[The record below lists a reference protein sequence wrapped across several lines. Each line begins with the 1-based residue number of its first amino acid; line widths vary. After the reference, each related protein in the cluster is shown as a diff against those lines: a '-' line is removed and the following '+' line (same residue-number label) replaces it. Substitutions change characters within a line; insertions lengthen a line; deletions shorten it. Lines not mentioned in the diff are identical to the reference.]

1 MNITQFAINNNRVTI
16 ILVVM
21 LILFGISSYFA
32 LPKAQ
37 DPGFIIRAAQITTY
51 FPGASPERVEN
62 LITDKIEKAIQ
73 EMPEIDFITSQSRT
87 GISVVTPNYK
97 ASYKNMRPI
106 FDDLRRKIEDIEG
119 GLPQGIDGPHV
130 NDDFGDV
137 YGIMYGLMGEG
148 FSYREL
154 KDIADEIKDELLKVD
169 DVAKV
174 QLQGIQSE
182 VVFVEYNNARLTELG
197 LSPQQLNNDLASLN
211 IISSG
216 GSIRIGPERVTLE
229 PSGNFESVED
239 LKKTVIQLPDN
250 GGIVYLED
258 IATVYRDYEDPAT
271 QRARVNG
278 KPAIIISIS
287 MTEGGNIV
295 DLGARLD
302 LEIPH
307 IEARYPHGV
316 SLEKLFFQPDYVN
329 RDVAKFMS
337 NLGQAVGI
345 IVAVLLV
352 FLGFRT
358 GFIVATMVPV
368 VVVLTFVAMNNFG
381 ITINQVS
388 LAALIIALGL
398 LVDNAIVVAEGVL
411 VRLEQGE
418 KAVSA
423 AIAVCNELS
432 LPLLISSLTT
442 AAAFLPIFLAESTV
456 GEYTADIFKVVT
468 IALLISWVLAMTFL
482 PLMTTLFLK
491 AKKKKGVAQ
500 KGKEEERGLEKRYES
515 ILRWSLNNRT
525 IFLVFVAVIFFAAIK
540 GLAFVPKVFMPPK
553 TDAIV
558 NAQFKMPRGTDIEE
572 TTAVVQ
578 DIENYFRKNHL
589 VTRESGEA
597 GIVSWVSFVGLG
609 APRYVLS
616 VNPDPRDARL
626 GQMIINT
633 QSYLDIPDVIEQTQ
647 NYLRTRYP
655 DLEVK
660 MKKLENGASID
671 YPIEIRVLGNNI
683 DKLYEITGIIKNQL
697 LETPGVADVIDDW
710 GLQTKKLLVTID
722 QSRARRA
729 GVTSEDVAVSLQAGL
744 SGIELTEFREQ
755 DELIPI
761 TLRSVSAD
769 REDLAKLDGMTI
781 YSKTTGNSV
790 PLKQVAD
797 VTIEWQP
804 PVVFRRDRQRAIKI
818 GVQLVPNITP
828 SEINVN
834 FRPWLEEYSQGWPR
848 GYKYQ
853 EGGEAEES
861 NDANAAIAAKLPL
874 AGMLILLLLVGQFNS
889 TRKTLIIL
897 TTIPLGMIGV
907 TVGLIVAN
915 SIFGFMTILGVIS
928 LAGIVINNAI
938 VLIDRINIELEEEGK
953 DLAIAILDAA
963 KQRMRPILVTTVTT
977 VGGMLPLWISH
988 DPMFETLAISII
1000 FGLAFATIITLLFV
1014 PVLYSILYRVKHIY

>member
-1 MNITQFAINNNRVTI
+1 MNMTQFAISNNRVTI
-16 ILVVM
+16 ILVVL

-37 DPGFIIRAAQITTY
+37 DPGFIIRAAQVTTY

-87 GISVVTPNYK
+87 GISVITPNYK
-97 ASYKNMRPI
+97 ESYKDMRPI
-106 FDDLRRKIEDIEG
+106 FDDLRRKVEDIEG
-119 GLPQGIDGPHV
+119 TLPQGIDGPHI

-137 YGIMYGLMGEG
+137 YGIIYGLMGDG
-148 FSYREL
+148 FSYAEL

-174 QLQGIQSE
+174 QLQGIQDE

-197 LSPQQLNNDLASLN
+197 LSPQQLNADLASLN

-216 GSIRIGPERVTLE
+216 GSIRVGPERITLE
-229 PSGNFESVED
+229 PSGNYESVED
-239 LKKTVIQLPDN
+239 LKKTVIQLPND

-278 KPAIIISIS
+278 QPAIIISIS

-302 LEIPH
+302 KEIPF
-307 IEARYPHGV
+307 IEAQYPHGIA
-316 SLEKLFFQPDYVN
+316 LQKLFFQPDYVN
-329 RDVAKFMS
+329 RDVSKFMS
-337 NLGQAVGI
+337 NLGQAVVI
-345 IVAVLLV
+345 IVAVLLL

-358 GFIVATMVPV
+358 GFIVASMVPV

-418 KAVSA
+418 QVKSA

-468 IALLISWVLAMTFL
+468 IALMISWILAMTFL

-491 AKKKKGVAQ
+491 LKNNKKQKPQEKG
-500 KGKEEERGLEKRYES
+500 LDKRYES
-515 ILRWSLNNRT
+515 ILRWALNNRL
-525 IFLVFVAVIFFAAIK
+525 IFLVFVVVIFIAAIQ
-540 GLAFVPKVFMPPK
+540 GLGLVPKVFMPPK
-553 TDAIV
+553 TDSII
-558 NAQFKMPRGTDIEE
+558 NAQFNMPRGTDIDQ
-572 TTAVVQ
+572 TTEVVA
-578 DIENYFRKNHL
+578 DIENYFREHHL
-589 VTRESGEA
+589 VSKESGEA
-597 GIVSWVSFVGLG
+597 GIHSWVSFIGLG
-609 APRYVLS
+609 APRYVLT

-626 GQMIINT
+626 AQLIINT
-633 QSYLDIPDVIEQTQ
+633 NSYLDIPAVIEQTQ
-647 NYLRTRYP
+647 NYLRQKYP

-660 MKKLENGASID
+660 MKKLENGSPID
-671 YPIEIRVLGNNI
+671 YPIEVRVLGK
-683 DKLYEITGIIKNQL
+683 DTAKLYEIIGTIKNKL
-697 LETPGVADVIDDW
+697 LETPGVADVVDDW
-710 GLQTKKLLVTID
+710 GLQTKKLLVSVD

-804 PVVFRRDRQRAIKI
+804 PVIYRRDRQRAIKI

-828 SEINVN
+828 NEVN
-834 FRPWLEEYSQGWPR
+834 QHFRPWLVEFSETWPR
-848 GYKYQ
+848 GYKFQ

-874 AGMLILLLLVGQFNS
+874 AAMIILLLLVGQFNS
-889 TRKTLIIL
+889 ARKTAIIL
-897 TTIPLGMIGV
+897 ITIPLGMIGV

-915 SIFGFMTILGVIS
+915 SIFGFMTMLGVIS
-928 LAGIVINNAI
+928 LAGIIINNAI
-938 VLIDRINIELEEEGK
+938 VLIDRIQIELADGK
-953 DLAIAILDAA
+953 EVAIAILDAA
-963 KQRMRPILVTTVTT
+963 KQRMRPILLTTATT
-977 VGGMLPLWISH
+977 IGGMLPLWISH
-988 DPMFETLAISII
+988 DPLFETLAIAVI
-1000 FGLAFATIITLLFV
+1000 FGLAFATVITLLFV
-1014 PVLYSILYRVKHIY
+1014 PVLYSILYRVKYRY

>member
-1 MNITQFAINNNRVTI
+1 MNITQFAIDNNRVTI
-16 ILVVM
+16 ILVA
-21 LILFGISSYFA
+21 ILVLSGISTYFA

-87 GISVVTPNYK
+87 GISVITPNYK
-97 ASYKNMRPI
+97 ESYKNMRPI
-106 FDDLRRKIEDIEG
+106 FDDLRRKVEDIENT
-119 GLPQGIDGPHV
+119 LPQGIDGPHV

-137 YGIMYGLMGEG
+137 YGIIYGLMGDG

-174 QLQGIQSE
+174 QLQGIQDE

-197 LSPQQLNNDLASLN
+197 LSPQQLTNDLASLN

-216 GSIRIGPERVTLE
+216 GSIRVGPERITLE

-239 LKKTVIQLPDN
+239 LKKTVIQLPN
-250 GGIVYLED
+250 SGSIVYLED
-258 IATVYRDYEDPAT
+258 IADVYRAYEDPAT

-302 LEIPH
+302 KEIPY
-307 IEARYPHGV
+307 IEAQYPHGV

-329 RDVAKFMS
+329 RDVAKFMG
-337 NLGQAVGI
+337 NLGQAVAI
-345 IVAVLLV
+345 IIAVLLV

-358 GFIVATMVPV
+358 GILVATMVPV
-368 VVVLTFVAMNNFG
+368 VVVLTFVGMDVFG

-411 VRLEQGE
+411 VRLDKGE
-418 KAVSA
+418 HVVSA
-423 AIAVCNELS
+423 AVAVCKELM

-442 AAAFLPIFLAESTV
+442 AAAFLPIFLAESSV

-491 AKKKKGVAQ
+491 VKKTNTG
-500 KGKEEERGLEKRYES
+500 GETKESMLERRYDYL
-515 ILRWSLNNRT
+515 LRLALNNR
-525 IFLVFVAVIFFAAIK
+525 ILFLGIVVVVFVVAIK
-540 GLAFVPKVFMPPK
+540 GLALVPNVFMPPK
-553 TDAIV
+553 TDSII
-558 NAQFKMPRGTDIEE
+558 NAQFNMPRGTDIDE
-572 TTAVVQ
+572 TTDIVA
-578 DIENYFRKNHL
+578 DIESYFRKNHL
-589 VTRESGEA
+589 VDPESGEA
-597 GIVSWVSFVGLG
+597 GIHSWVSFIGLG
-609 APRYVLS
+609 APRYVLT

-626 GQMIINT
+626 AQMIINT
-633 QSYLDIPDVIEQTQ
+633 NSYLDIPDIIEQTQ
-647 NYLRTRYP
+647 NHLRSKYP

-660 MKKLENGASID
+660 MKKLENGSPID
-671 YPIEIRVLGNNI
+671 YPIEIRVIGNQVEN
-683 DKLYEITGIIKNQL
+683 LYEITDVIKNKL
-697 LETPGVADVIDDW
+697 LETPGVADVVDDW
-710 GLQTKKLLVTID
+710 GLQTKKLLVTVD

-729 GVTSEDVAVSLQAGL
+729 GVTSDDVAVSLQAGL

-769 REDLAKLDGMTI
+769 RKDLAKLDGMTI

-804 PVVFRRDRQRAIKI
+804 PIIYRRDRQRAIKI

-828 SEINVN
+828 TEINAN
-834 FRPWLEEYSQGWPR
+834 FRPWLVEYADTWPR
-848 GYKYQ
+848 GYKFQ

-861 NDANAAIAAKLPL
+861 NDANASIAAKLPL

-889 TRKTLIIL
+889 LRKTGIVLA
-897 TTIPLGMIGV
+897 TIPLGMIGV

-938 VLIDRINIELEEEGK
+938 VLIDRINIELDEGK
-953 DLAIAILDAA
+953 ELAIAILDAA

-977 VGGMLPLWISH
+977 VGGMMPLWISH
-988 DPMFETLAISII
+988 DPMFETLAIAVI
-1000 FGLAFATIITLLFV
+1000 FGLAFATVITLLFV
-1014 PVLYSILYRVKHIY
+1014 PVLYSLLYRVKWKY

>member
-1 MNITQFAINNNRVTI
+1 MNMTQFAISNNRVTI
-16 ILVVM
+16 ILVVL
-21 LILFGISSYFA
+21 LILLGIASYFA

-87 GISVVTPNYK
+87 GISVITPNYK
-97 ASYKNMRPI
+97 ESYKDMRPI
-106 FDDLRRKIEDIEG
+106 FDDLRRKVEDIEG
-119 GLPQGIDGPHV
+119 TLPQGIDGPHV

-137 YGIMYGLMGEG
+137 YGIIYGLMGDG

-174 QLQGIQSE
+174 QLQGIQDE

-197 LSPQQLNNDLASLN
+197 LSPQQLNADLASLN

-216 GSIRIGPERVTLE
+216 GSIRVGPERITLE
-229 PSGNFESVED
+229 PSGNYESVED
-239 LKKTVIQLPDN
+239 LKKTVIQLPND

-302 LEIPH
+302 TEIPF
-307 IEARYPHGV
+307 IEAQYPHGV
-316 SLEKLFFQPDYVN
+316 TLQKLFFQPDYVN
-329 RDVAKFMS
+329 RDVSKFMS
-337 NLGQAVGI
+337 NLGQAVVI
-345 IVAVLLV
+345 IVAVLLL

-358 GFIVATMVPV
+358 GLIVATMVPV
-368 VVVLTFVAMNNFG
+368 VVVLTFAAMNNFG

-418 KAVSA
+418 QVKSA

-468 IALLISWVLAMTFL
+468 IALMISWILAMTFL

-491 AKKKKGVAQ
+491 LKKNKKQ
-500 KGKEEERGLEKRYES
+500 KSEEKGLDKRYES
-515 ILRWSLNNRT
+515 ILRWALNNKL
-525 IFLVFVAVIFFAAIK
+525 IFLVFVVVIFFAAIQ
-540 GLAFVPKVFMPPK
+540 GLGLVPKVFMPPK
-553 TDAIV
+553 TDSII
-558 NAQFKMPRGTDIEE
+558 NAQFNMPRGTDIDQ
-572 TTAVVQ
+572 TTEVVA
-578 DIENYFRKNHL
+578 DIENYFRKHHL
-589 VTRESGEA
+589 VSKESGEA
-597 GIVSWVSFVGLG
+597 GILSWVSFIGLG
-609 APRYVLS
+609 APRYVLT

-626 GQMIINT
+626 AQLIINT
-633 QSYLDIPDVIEQTQ
+633 NSYLDIPTVIEQTQ
-647 NYLRTRYP
+647 NYLRQKYP

-660 MKKLENGASID
+660 MKKLENGSPID
-671 YPIEIRVLGNNI
+671 YPIEVRVLGK
-683 DKLYEITGIIKNQL
+683 DTAKLYEIIGTIKNKL
-697 LETPGVADVIDDW
+697 LETSGVADVVDDW
-710 GLQTKKLLVTID
+710 GLQTKKLLVSVD

-744 SGIELTEFREQ
+744 SGIELTEFREE

-781 YSKTTGNSV
+781 YSKTSGNSV

-804 PVVFRRDRQRAIKI
+804 PVIYRRDRQRAIKI

-828 SEINVN
+828 NEVN
-834 FRPWLEEYSQGWPR
+834 QHFRPWLVEFSKTWPR
-848 GYKYQ
+848 GYKFQ

-874 AGMLILLLLVGQFNS
+874 AAMIILLLLVGQFNS
-889 TRKTLIIL
+889 TRKTAIIL
-897 TTIPLGMIGV
+897 ITIPLGMIGV
-907 TVGLIVAN
+907 TVGLIIAN
-915 SIFGFMTILGVIS
+915 STFGFMTMLGVIS
-928 LAGIVINNAI
+928 LAGIIINNAI
-938 VLIDRINIELEEEGK
+938 VLIDRIQIELAGGK
-953 DLAIAILDAA
+953 EVAIAILDAA
-963 KQRMRPILVTTVTT
+963 KQRMRPILLTTATT
-977 VGGMLPLWISH
+977 IGGMLPLWISH
-988 DPMFETLAISII
+988 DPLFETLAIAVI
-1000 FGLAFATIITLLFV
+1000 FGLAFATVITLLFV
-1014 PVLYSILYRVKHIY
+1014 PVLYSILYRVKYRY

>member
-37 DPGFIIRAAQITTY
+37 DPGFIIRAAQVTTY

-87 GISVVTPNYK
+87 GISVITPNYK
-97 ASYKNMRPI
+97 ESYKNMRPI
-106 FDDLRRKIEDIEG
+106 FDDLRRKIEDIEAT
-119 GLPQGIDGPHV
+119 LPQGIDGPHV

-137 YGIMYGLMGEG
+137 YGIIYGLMGDG

-174 QLQGIQSE
+174 QLQGIQDE
-182 VVFVEYNNARLTELG
+182 VLFVEYNNARLTELG
-197 LSPQQLNNDLASLN
+197 LSPQQLTNDLASLN

-216 GSIRIGPERVTLE
+216 GSIRVGPERITLE
-229 PSGNFESVED
+229 PSGNFESIED
-239 LKKTVIQLPDN
+239 LKKTVIQLPNN

-278 KPAIIISIS
+278 KPAIIISVS

-295 DLGARLD
+295 DLGASLD
-302 LEIPH
+302 KEIPY
-307 IEARYPHGV
+307 IEAQYPHGI
-316 SLEKLFFQPDYVN
+316 SLQKLFYQPDYVN

-345 IVAVLLV
+345 IIAVLLV
-352 FLGFRT
+352 FLGLRT
-358 GFIVATMVPV
+358 GLLVATMVPV
-368 VVVLTFVAMNNFG
+368 VVVLTFVAMQNFG

-411 VRLEQGE
+411 VRLEKGE
-418 KAVSA
+418 NVIDA
-423 AIAVCNELS
+423 AIAVCKELM

-468 IALLISWVLAMTFL
+468 IALMISWLLAMTFL

-491 AKKKKGVAQ
+491 VKKSKSNQ
-500 KGKEEERGLEKRYES
+500 DIPKESFLDKNYDS
-515 ILRWSLNNRT
+515 LLRISMNNR
-525 IFLVFVAVIFFAAIK
+525 IVFLGIVVVIFVIAIK
-540 GLAFVPKVFMPPK
+540 GLGLVPKVFMPPK
-553 TDAIV
+553 TDSII
-558 NAQFKMPRGTDIEE
+558 NAQFNMPRGTDIDQ
-572 TTAVVQ
+572 TTEIVA
-578 DIENYFRKNHL
+578 DIEDYFRKNHL
-589 VTRESGEA
+589 VSPASGDA
-597 GIVSWVSFVGLG
+597 GIHSWVSFIGLG
-609 APRYVLS
+609 APRYVLT

-626 GQMIINT
+626 AQLIINT
-633 QSYLDIPDVIEQTQ
+633 NSYLDIPDVIEQTQ
-647 NYLRTRYP
+647 QYLRSKYP

-660 MKKLENGASID
+660 MKKLENGSPID
-671 YPIEIRVLGNNI
+671 YPIEIRVLGKDV
-683 DKLYEITGIIKNQL
+683 DKLTEIIGEIKDKL
-697 LETPGVADVIDDW
+697 LSTPGVADAVDDW
-710 GLQTKKLLVTID
+710 GLQTKKLLVTVD

-729 GVTSEDVAVSLQAGL
+729 GVTSEDVAVSLQASL

-769 REDLAKLDGMTI
+769 RKDLAKLDGMTI

-804 PVVFRRDRQRAIKI
+804 PIIYRRDRQRAIKI

-828 SEINVN
+828 NEVN
-834 FRPWLEEYSQGWPR
+834 QIFRPWLVDYANSWPR
-848 GYKYQ
+848 GYSFQ

-861 NDANAAIAAKLPL
+861 GDANAAIAAKLPL
-874 AGMLILLLLVGQFNS
+874 AAMLILILLVGQFNS
-889 TRKTLIIL
+889 LRKTAIIL

-938 VLIDRINIELEEEGK
+938 VLIDRIQIELEEGK
-953 DLAIAILDAA
+953 EMHFAIIDAA
-963 KQRMRPILVTTVTT
+963 KQRMRPILVTTATT
-977 VGGMLPLWISH
+977 IGGMLPLWISH
-988 DPMFETLAISII
+988 DPMFETLAIAVI
-1000 FGLAFATIITLLFV
+1000 FGLAFATVITLLFV
-1014 PVLYSILYRVKHIY
+1014 PVLYSILYRVKYKY

>member
-1 MNITQFAINNNRVTI
+1 MTQFAINNNRVTI
-16 ILVVM
+16 ILVLLLLV
-21 LILFGISSYFA
+21 FGITSYFA

-51 FPGASPERVEN
+51 FPGASPSRVEN
-62 LITDKIEKAIQ
+62 LVTDKIEKAIQ

-87 GISVVTPNYK
+87 GISVITPNYK
-97 ASYKNMRPI
+97 ESYKNMRPI
-106 FDDLRRKIEDIEG
+106 FDDLRRKVEDIEG
-119 GLPQGIDGPHV
+119 SLPQGIDGPHV

-137 YGIMYGLMGEG
+137 YGIIYGLMGDG

-174 QLQGIQSE
+174 QLQGIQNE

-197 LSPQQLNNDLASLN
+197 LSPQQLNSDLASLN

-216 GSIRIGPERVTLE
+216 GSIRVGPERITLE

-239 LKKTVIQLPDN
+239 LKKTVIQLPND

-278 KPAIIISIS
+278 EPAIIISIS

-295 DLGARLD
+295 DLGGRLD
-302 LEIPH
+302 QEIPY
-307 IEARYPHGV
+307 IEAKYPHGIQ
-316 SLEKLFFQPDYVN
+316 LQKLFFQPDYVN

-337 NLGQAVGI
+337 NLGQAVVI
-345 IVAVLLV
+345 IVVVLLI

-368 VVVLTFVAMNNFG
+368 VVVLTFVAMGYFG

-418 KAVSA
+418 KVVDA
-423 AIAVCNELS
+423 AIAVCNELK

-442 AAAFLPIFLAESTV
+442 AAAFLPIFLAESSV

-491 AKKKKGVAQ
+491 AKKKKEGEQ
-500 KGKEEERGLEKRYES
+500 KENALEKNYES
-515 ILRWSLNNRT
+515 LLRWTLNNRT
-525 IFLVFVAVIFFAAIK
+525 IFLVFVVFIFFAAIK

-553 TDAIV
+553 TDSII
-558 NAQFKMPRGTDIEE
+558 NAQFNMPRGTDIEE

-578 DIENYFRKNHL
+578 DIENYFRQNHL
-589 VTRESGEA
+589 VTKESGEA
-597 GIVSWVSFVGLG
+597 GIVSWVSFIGLG
-609 APRYVLS
+609 APRYVLT

-626 GQMIINT
+626 AQLIINT
-633 QSYLDIPDVIEQTQ
+633 NSYLDIPDVIGQTQ
-647 NYLRTRYP
+647 HYLGEKYP

-660 MKKLENGASID
+660 MKKLENGSPID
-671 YPIEIRVLGNNI
+671 YPIEIRVLGN
-683 DKLYEITGIIKNQL
+683 DVAKLYEITGNIKNKL
-697 LETPGVADVIDDW
+697 LETPGVSNAVDDW
-710 GLQTKKLLVTID
+710 GLQTKKLLVTVD

-761 TLRSVSAD
+761 TMRSVSAD

-797 VTIEWQP
+797 VVIEWEP
-804 PVVFRRDRQRAIKI
+804 PIVYRRDRQRAIKI
-818 GVQLVPNITP
+818 GVQLVPGVTP
-828 SEINVN
+828 TQINAN
-834 FRPWLEEYSQGWPR
+834 FRPWLVEYADSWPR
-848 GYKYQ
+848 GYKFQ

-861 NDANAAIAAKLPL
+861 NDANASIAAKLPL

-953 DLAIAILDAA
+953 DLPIAILDAA

-977 VGGMLPLWISH
+977 VGGMMPLWISH
-988 DPMFETLAISII
+988 DPMFETLAIAVI
-1000 FGLAFATIITLLFV
+1000 FGLAFATVITLLFV
-1014 PVLYSILYRVKHIY
+1014 PVMYSILYRVKYRY

>member
-16 ILVVM
+16 ILVVL
-21 LILFGISSYFA
+21 LILAGISAYFG

-37 DPGFIIRAAQITTY
+37 DPGFIIRAAQVTTY

-87 GISVVTPNYK
+87 GISVITPNYK
-97 ASYKNMRPI
+97 ESYKNMRPI
-106 FDDLRRKIEDIEG
+106 FDDLRRKVEDIEG
-119 GLPQGIDGPHV
+119 TLPQGIDGPHV

-137 YGIMYGLMGEG
+137 YGIMYGLLGEG

-154 KDIADEIKDELLKVD
+154 KDIADEIKDDLLKVD

-174 QLQGIQSE
+174 QLQGIQDE

-197 LSPQQLNNDLASLN
+197 VSPQQLSNDLASLN

-216 GSIRIGPERVTLE
+216 GSIRVGPERITLE

-239 LKKTVIQLPDN
+239 LKKTVIQLPND

-271 QRARVNG
+271 QRARVDG

-295 DLGARLD
+295 DLGERLD
-302 LEIPH
+302 KEIPL
-307 IEARYPHGV
+307 IEAQYPHGIT
-316 SLEKLFFQPDYVN
+316 LQKLFFQPDYVN

-337 NLGQAVGI
+337 NLGQAVVI
-345 IVAVLLV
+345 IVAVLLT
-352 FLGFRT
+352 FLGLRT
-358 GFIVATMVPV
+358 GLLVATMVPV
-368 VVVLTFVAMNNFG
+368 VVVLTFVAMGIFD

-411 VRLEQGE
+411 VKLEQGAHV
-418 KAVSA
+418 KQAAV
-423 AIAVCNELS
+423 AICNELS

-442 AAAFLPIFLAESTV
+442 AAAFLPIFLAESSV

-468 IALLISWVLAMTFL
+468 IALMISWVLAMTFL

-491 AKKKKGVAQ
+491 VKKQ
-500 KGKEEERGLEKRYES
+500 KAANRQENSLDKRYES
-515 ILRWSLNNRT
+515 ILRLTLNNRL
-525 IFLVFVAVIFFAAIK
+525 IFLLLVVVIFFVAIK
-540 GLAFVPKVFMPPK
+540 GLGLVPKVFMPPK
-553 TDAIV
+553 TDSII
-558 NAQFKMPRGTDIEE
+558 NAQFNMPRGTDIEQ
-572 TTAVVQ
+572 TADVVA
-578 DIENYFRKNHL
+578 DIEQYFKDNHL
-589 VTRESGEA
+589 VAAEANTA
-597 GIVSWVSFVGLG
+597 GIKSWVSFVGLG
-609 APRYVLS
+609 APRYVLT
-616 VNPDPRDARL
+616 VNPDPRDARIA
-626 GQMIINT
+626 QMIINT
-633 QSYLDIPDVIEQTQ
+633 NSYLDIPDIVAQTQ
-647 NYLRTRYP
+647 NHLRGKYP

-660 MKKLENGASID
+660 MKKLENGSPID
-671 YPIEIRVLGNNI
+671 YPIEIRVLGKETA
-683 DKLYEITGIIKNQL
+683 KLYEITGEIKTKL
-697 LETPGVADVIDDW
+697 LEIPGVADVVDDW
-710 GLQTKKLLVTID
+710 GLQTKKLLVTVD

-729 GVTSEDVAVSLQAGL
+729 GVTSEDVAISLQAGL
-744 SGIELTEFREQ
+744 SGIELTEFREE

-804 PVVFRRDRQRAIKI
+804 PVIFRRDRQRAIKI
-818 GVQLVPNITP
+818 GVQLVPSVTP
-828 SEINVN
+828 NEVN
-834 FRPWLEEYSQGWPR
+834 QHFKPWLIEFSKSWSR
-848 GYKYQ
+848 GYKFQ

-889 TRKTLIIL
+889 VRKTTIIL

-938 VLIDRINIELEEEGK
+938 VLIDRIQIEIEDGK
-953 DLAIAILDAA
+953 ELAIAILDAA
-963 KQRMRPILVTTVTT
+963 KQRMRPILLTTATT
-977 VGGMLPLWISH
+977 IGGMLPLWISH
-988 DPMFETLAISII
+988 DPMFETLAIAII
-1000 FGLAFATIITLLFV
+1000 FGLAFATVITLLFV
-1014 PVLYSILYRVKHIY
+1014 PVLYSILYRVQYKY

>member
-1 MNITQFAINNNRVTI
+1 MNITQFAISNSRVTI
-16 ILVVM
+16 ILVVL
-21 LILFGISSYFA
+21 LILFGISTYFA

-87 GISVVTPNYK
+87 GISVITPNYK
-97 ASYKNMRPI
+97 ESYKKMRPI
-106 FDDLRRKIEDIEG
+106 FDDLRRKVEDIEG
-119 GLPQGIDGPHV
+119 TLPQGIDGPHI

-137 YGIMYGLMGEG
+137 YGIIYGLMGDG

-174 QLQGIQSE
+174 QLQGIQDE

-197 LSPQQLNNDLASLN
+197 LSPQQLNADLASLN

-216 GSIRIGPERVTLE
+216 GSIRVGPERITLE
-229 PSGNFESVED
+229 PSGNFESLED
-239 LKKTVIQLPDN
+239 LKKTVIQLPNN

-278 KPAIIISIS
+278 EPAIIISIS

-295 DLGARLD
+295 DLGERLD
-302 LEIPH
+302 KEIPI
-307 IEARYPHGV
+307 IEAQYPHGIQIQ
-316 SLEKLFFQPDYVN
+316 KLFFQPDYVN
-329 RDVAKFMS
+329 RDVSKFMS
-337 NLGQAVGI
+337 NLGQAVVI
-345 IVAVLLV
+345 IVAVLLL

-358 GFIVATMVPV
+358 GLIVASMVPV
-368 VVVLTFVAMNNFG
+368 VVVLTFVAMSYFD

-418 KAVSA
+418 KVVSA

-442 AAAFLPIFLAESTV
+442 AAAFLPIFLAESSV

-468 IALLISWVLAMTFL
+468 IALMTSWILAMTFL
-482 PLMTTLFLK
+482 PLMTTIFLK
-491 AKKKKGVAQ
+491 IKRKQKVQEKGLD
-500 KGKEEERGLEKRYES
+500 RRYES
-515 ILRWSLNNRT
+515 ILRWTLNNR
-525 IFLVFVAVIFFAAIK
+525 LVFLIFVVVIFFVALQ
-540 GLAFVPKVFMPPK
+540 GLGLVPKVFMPPK
-553 TDAIV
+553 TDTII
-558 NAQFKMPRGTDIEE
+558 NAQFNMPRGTDIDQTSE
-572 TTAVVQ
+572 VVS

-589 VTRESGEA
+589 VAKESEKA
-597 GIVSWVSFVGLG
+597 GINSWVSFIGLG
-609 APRYVLS
+609 APRYVLT

-626 GQMIINT
+626 AQLIINT
-633 QSYLDIPDVIEQTQ
+633 NSYLDIPAIIERTQ
-647 NYLRTRYP
+647 NYLRTKYP

-660 MKKLENGASID
+660 MKKLENGTPID
-671 YPIEIRVLGNNI
+671 YPIEIRVLGKDI
-683 DKLYEITGIIKNQL
+683 EKLNTITGAIKNKL
-697 LETPGVADVIDDW
+697 LNTPGVVDVVDDW
-710 GLQTKKLLVTID
+710 GLQTKKLLVTVD

-744 SGIELTEFREQ
+744 SGIELTEYREE

-781 YSKTTGNSV
+781 YSKTSGNSV

-804 PVVFRRDRQRAIKI
+804 PVIYRRDRQRAIKI

-828 SEINVN
+828 NEINQD
-834 FRPWLEEYSQGWPR
+834 FRPWLLEFADTWPR
-848 GYKYQ
+848 GYKFQ

-861 NDANAAIAAKLPL
+861 SDANAAIAAKLPL
-874 AGMLILLLLVGQFNS
+874 AGMIILLLLVGQFNS
-889 TRKTLIIL
+889 VRKTSIIL
-897 TTIPLGMIGV
+897 ITIPLGIIGV

-915 SIFGFMTILGVIS
+915 SIFGFMTMLGVIS
-928 LAGIVINNAI
+928 LAGIIINNAI
-938 VLIDRINIELEEEGK
+938 VLIDRIQIELADGK
-953 DLAIAILDAA
+953 ELAIAILDAA
-963 KQRMRPILVTTVTT
+963 KQRMRPILLTTATT
-977 VGGMLPLWISH
+977 IGGMLPLWVSH
-988 DPMFETLAISII
+988 DPLFETLAIAVI
-1000 FGLAFATIITLLFV
+1000 FGLAFATVITLLFV
-1014 PVLYSILYRVKHIY
+1014 PVLYSLLYRVKYKY

>member
-16 ILVVM
+16 ILVVL
-21 LILFGISSYFA
+21 LILAGISAYFG

-37 DPGFIIRAAQITTY
+37 DPGFIIRAAQVTTY
-51 FPGASPERVEN
+51 FPGASPGRIEN

-87 GISVVTPNYK
+87 GISVITPNYK
-97 ASYKNMRPI
+97 ESYTNMRPL
-106 FDDLRRKIEDIEG
+106 FDELRRKIEDIKNT
-119 GLPQGIDGPHV
+119 LPQGIDGPHV
-130 NDDFGDV
+130 NDEFGDV
-137 YGIMYGLMGEG
+137 YGIIYGLMGDG

-154 KDIADEIKDELLKVD
+154 KDIADEIKNELLTVD

-174 QLQGIQSE
+174 QLQGIQDE

-216 GSIRIGPERVTLE
+216 GSIRVGPERITLE

-239 LKKTVIQLPDN
+239 LKKTVIQLPND

-258 IATVYRDYEDPAT
+258 IATVYRAYEDPPT
-271 QRARVNG
+271 QLARVNG
-278 KPAIIISIS
+278 KPAIILSIS

-302 LEIPH
+302 KEMPF
-307 IEARYPHGV
+307 IEAQYPHGISV
-316 SLEKLFFQPDYVN
+316 EKLFYQPDYVN

-337 NLGQAVGI
+337 NLSQAVVI
-345 IVAVLLV
+345 IVAVLLL
-352 FLGFRT
+352 FLGLRT
-358 GFIVATMVPV
+358 GLLVATMVPV
-368 VVVLTFVAMNNFG
+368 VVVLTFVAMSTFG

-411 VRLEQGE
+411 VRLENGE
-418 KAVSA
+418 KVTGA
-423 AIAVCNELS
+423 AIAVCGELS

-468 IALLISWVLAMTFL
+468 IALMISWVLAMTFL
-482 PLMTTLFLK
+482 PLMTTYFLKIKKSKANQQGPKENALDKRYDSLLRLAVNNRILFL
-491 AKKKKGVAQ
+491 
-500 KGKEEERGLEKRYES
+500 GLVVV
-515 ILRWSLNNRT
+515 L
-525 IFLVFVAVIFFAAIK
+525 FVVAIK
-540 GLAFVPKVFMPPK
+540 GLGVVPKVFMPPK
-553 TDAIV
+553 TDSII
-558 NAQFKMPRGTDIEE
+558 NAQFNMPRGTDIEQ
-572 TTAVVQ
+572 TADVVA
-578 DIENYFRKNHL
+578 DIEQYFKVKHL
-589 VTRESGEA
+589 VDVKSDQA
-597 GIVSWVSFVGLG
+597 GIKSWVSFVGLG
-609 APRYVLS
+609 APRYVLT
-616 VNPDPRDARL
+616 VNPDPRDTRL
-626 GQMIINT
+626 AQMIVNT
-633 QSYLDIPDVIEQTQ
+633 NSYLDIPAIIEETQ
-647 NYLRTRYP
+647 NYLHAKYP

-660 MKKLENGASID
+660 MKKLENGSPID
-671 YPIEIRVLGNNI
+671 YPIEVRVNGKNI
-683 DKLYEITGIIKNQL
+683 EKLYEITGKIKNKL
-697 LETPGVADVIDDW
+697 LETSGVADVVDDW
-710 GLQTKKLLVTID
+710 GLQTKKLLVTVD

-729 GVTSEDVAVSLQAGL
+729 GVTSEDVAISLQAGL

-769 REDLAKLDGMTI
+769 REDLAKLDGMSI
-781 YSKTTGNSV
+781 YSKTTSSSV

-804 PVVFRRDRQRAIKI
+804 PIIFRRDRQRTITI
-818 GVQLVPNITP
+818 GVQLVPSVTA
-828 SEINVN
+828 SQINKA
-834 FRPWLEEYSQGWPR
+834 FSPWMEEQAQGWPR
-848 GYKYQ
+848 GYGYE
-853 EGGEAEES
+853 EGGESETS
-861 NDANAAIAAKLPL
+861 GDANEAIAAKLPL

-889 TRKTLIIL
+889 VRKTTIIL
-897 TTIPLGMIGV
+897 ATIPLGMIGV

-938 VLIDRINIELEEEGK
+938 VLIDRIQIEIEEGK
-953 DLAIAILDAA
+953 ELAIAIIDAA
-963 KQRMRPILVTTVTT
+963 KQRMRPILLTTATT
-977 VGGMLPLWISH
+977 IGGMLPLWISH
-988 DPMFETLAISII
+988 DPMFETLAIAVI
-1000 FGLAFATIITLLFV
+1000 FGLAFATVITLLFV
-1014 PVLYSILYRVKHIY
+1014 PVLYSILYRVKFRY

>member
-1 MNITQFAINNNRVTI
+1 MNITQFAISNNRVTI
-16 ILVVM
+16 ILVVL
-21 LILFGISSYFA
+21 LILLGISTYFT

-87 GISVVTPNYK
+87 GISVITPNYK
-97 ASYKNMRPI
+97 ESYKNMRPI
-106 FDDLRRKIEDIEG
+106 FDDLRRKVEDIEG
-119 GLPQGIDGPHV
+119 TLPQGIDGPHV

-137 YGIMYGLMGEG
+137 YGIIYGLMGDG

-174 QLQGIQSE
+174 QLQGIQDE

-197 LSPQQLNNDLASLN
+197 LSPQQLNADLASLN

-216 GSIRIGPERVTLE
+216 GSIRVGPERITLE
-229 PSGNFESVED
+229 PTGNYESVEE
-239 LKKTVIQLPDN
+239 LKKTVIQLPN
-250 GGIVYLED
+250 EGGIVYLED

-271 QRARVNG
+271 QRARVDG

-302 LEIPH
+302 KEIPF
-307 IEARYPHGV
+307 IESQYPHGIV
-316 SLEKLFFQPDYVN
+316 LQKLFFQPDYVN
-329 RDVAKFMS
+329 RDVSKFMN

-345 IVAVLLV
+345 IIAVLLV
-352 FLGFRT
+352 FLGLRT
-358 GFIVATMVPV
+358 GLLVATMVPV
-368 VVVLTFVAMNNFG
+368 VVVLTFVAMEIFG

-418 KAVSA
+418 KVISA
-423 AIAVCNELS
+423 AVAVCNELM

-468 IALLISWVLAMTFL
+468 IALMISWVLAMTFL
-482 PLMTTLFLK
+482 PLMTTLFLQVK
-491 AKKKKGVAQ
+491 NKKSS
-500 KGKEEERGLEKRYES
+500 KESSLDKRYES
-515 ILRWSLNNRT
+515 ILRWALNNRL
-525 IFLVFVAVIFFAAIK
+525 IFLVFVVVIFFVALQ
-540 GLAFVPKVFMPPK
+540 GLGLVPKVFMPPK
-553 TDAIV
+553 TDSII
-558 NAQFKMPRGTDIEE
+558 NAQFNMPRGTDIEQ
-572 TTAVVQ
+572 TTDVIA
-578 DIENYFRKNHL
+578 DIEHYFNEHHL
-589 VTRESGEA
+589 VAEESGDA
-597 GIVSWVSFVGLG
+597 GINSWVSFIGLG
-609 APRYVLS
+609 APRYVLT

-626 GQMIINT
+626 AQLIINT
-633 QSYLDIPDVIEQTQ
+633 NSYLDIPDVIEQTQ
-647 NYLRTRYP
+647 NYLREKYP

-660 MKKLENGASID
+660 MKKLENGAPID
-671 YPIEIRVLGNNI
+671 YPIEIRVLGKDI
-683 DKLYEITGIIKNQL
+683 QKLYEITGTIKNKL
-697 LETPGVADVIDDW
+697 LETSGVADVVDDW
-710 GLQTKKLLVTID
+710 GLQTKKLKVTVD

-744 SGIELTEFREQ
+744 SGIELTEYREG

-804 PVVFRRDRQRAIKI
+804 PVIYRRDRQRAIKI
-818 GVQLVPNITP
+818 GVQLVPDITP
-828 SEINVN
+828 NEVN
-834 FRPWLEEYSQGWPR
+834 QEFRPWLVEFAQSWPR
-848 GYKYQ
+848 GYKFQ

-861 NDANAAIAAKLPL
+861 GDANAAIAAKLPL
-874 AGMLILLLLVGQFNS
+874 AGMIILLLLVGQFNS
-889 TRKTLIIL
+889 LRKTTIIL

-907 TVGLIVAN
+907 TVGLLVAN

-928 LAGIVINNAI
+928 LAGIIINNAI
-938 VLIDRINIELEEEGK
+938 VLIDRIQIELEEGK
-953 DLAIAILDAA
+953 DTHFAILDAA
-963 KQRMRPILVTTVTT
+963 KQRMRPILVTTATT
-977 VGGMLPLWISH
+977 IGGMLPLWISH
-988 DPMFETLAISII
+988 DPMFETLAIAVI
-1000 FGLAFATIITLLFV
+1000 FGLAFATVITLLFV
-1014 PVLYSILYRVKHIY
+1014 PVLYSILYRVKYRY

>member
-16 ILVVM
+16 ILVV
-21 LILFGISSYFA
+21 LLVLFGISSYFD

-51 FPGASPERVEN
+51 FPGASPSRVEN
-62 LITDKIEKAIQ
+62 LVTDKIEKALQ

-87 GISVVTPNYK
+87 GISVITPNYK
-97 ASYKNMRPI
+97 ESYKNMRPI
-106 FDDLRRKIEDIEG
+106 FDDLRRKIEDIEST
-119 GLPQGIDGPHV
+119 LPQGIDGPHV

-137 YGIMYGLMGEG
+137 YGIMYGLMGDG

-174 QLQGIQSE
+174 QLQGIQNE

-239 LKKTVIQLPDN
+239 LKKTVIQLPN
-250 GGIVYLED
+250 GGGIVYLED
-258 IATVYRDYEDPAT
+258 IANVYRDYEDPAT

-278 KPAIIISIS
+278 KPAIIIAIS

-295 DLGARLD
+295 ELGSRLD
-302 LEIPH
+302 QEIPY
-307 IEARYPHGV
+307 IEAQYPHGI

-345 IVAVLLV
+345 IIAVLLV
-352 FLGFRT
+352 FLGMRT
-358 GFIVATMVPV
+358 GIIVASMVPV
-368 VVVLTFVAMNNFG
+368 VVVLTFVLMSNFG

-411 VRLEQGE
+411 VRLDQGE
-418 KAVSA
+418 KVISA
-423 AIAVCNELS
+423 AIAVCKELS

-482 PLMTTLFLK
+482 PLMTTMFLK
-491 AKKKKGVAQ
+491 SNKTKKET
-500 KGKEEERGLEKRYES
+500 KESFLEKRYDWL
-515 ILRWSLNNRT
+515 LRMALNNRIIT
-525 IFLVFVAVIFFAAIK
+525 LVLVIAVFFAAIQ
-540 GLAFVPKVFMPPK
+540 GLGLVPKVFMPPK
-553 TDAIV
+553 TDSII
-558 NAQFKMPRGTDIEE
+558 NAQFNMPRGTDIEE
-572 TTAVVQ
+572 TTVIVK
-578 DIENYFRKNHL
+578 DIENYFRKYHL
-589 VTRESGEA
+589 VDKTTGEA
-597 GIVSWVSFVGLG
+597 GIHSWVTFIGLG
-609 APRYVLS
+609 APRYVLT

-626 GQMIINT
+626 AQMIINT
-633 QSYLDIPDVIEQTQ
+633 NSYLDIPKVIADTQ
-647 NYLRTRYP
+647 NYLRDKYP

-660 MKKLENGASID
+660 MKKLENGSSID
-671 YPIEIRVLGNNI
+671 YPIEVRVMGN
-683 DKLYEITGIIKNQL
+683 DVDRLYEITGIIKNQL
-697 LETPGVADVIDDW
+697 LTISGVADVVDDW
-710 GLQTKKLLVTID
+710 GLQTKKLLVTVD

-729 GVTSEDVAVSLQAGL
+729 GVTSDDVATSLQAGL
-744 SGIELTEFREQ
+744 SGIDLTEFREE

-781 YSKTTGNSV
+781 YSNTTGSSV

-804 PVVFRRDRQRAIKI
+804 PIIYRRDRVRTITI
-818 GVQLVPNITP
+818 GVQLVPNVTA
-828 SEINVN
+828 SQVN
-834 FRPWLEEYSQGWPR
+834 QALSPYLQEQASTWPR
-848 GYKYQ
+848 GFTYE
-853 EGGEAEES
+853 EGGESETS

-874 AGMLILLLLVGQFNS
+874 AGMLILVLLVGQFNS
-889 TRKTLIIL
+889 LRKTAIVLA
-897 TTIPLGMIGV
+897 TIPLGMIGV

-938 VLIDRINIELEEEGK
+938 VLIDRINIELEQEGK
-953 DLAIAILDAA
+953 DLPIAILDAA

-988 DPMFETLAISII
+988 DPMFETLAIAVI
-1000 FGLAFATIITLLFV
+1000 FGLVFATMITLVFV
-1014 PVLYSILYRVKHIY
+1014 PVLYAILYRVKWKY

>member
-16 ILVVM
+16 ILVV
-21 LILFGISSYFA
+21 ILVLSGISTYFA

-87 GISVVTPNYK
+87 GISVITPNYK
-97 ASYKNMRPI
+97 ESYKNMRPI
-106 FDDLRRKIEDIEG
+106 FDDLRRKVEDIEG
-119 GLPQGIDGPHV
+119 TLPQGIDGPHV

-137 YGIMYGLMGEG
+137 YGILYGLMGEG

-174 QLQGIQSE
+174 QLQGIQNE

-216 GSIRIGPERVTLE
+216 GSIRVGPERITLE
-229 PSGNFESVED
+229 PSGNFESIED
-239 LKKTVIQLPDN
+239 LKKTVIQLPNN

-258 IATVYRDYEDPAT
+258 IADVYRDYEDPAT

-302 LEIPH
+302 KEIPY
-307 IEARYPHGV
+307 IEAQYPHGV
-316 SLEKLFFQPDYVN
+316 ALQKLFFQPDYVN

-337 NLGQAVGI
+337 NLGQAVAI
-345 IVAVLLV
+345 IIAVLLV

-358 GFIVATMVPV
+358 GLLVATMVPV
-368 VVVLTFVAMNNFG
+368 VVVLTFVAMGVFE

-411 VRLEQGE
+411 VRLDKGE
-418 KAVSA
+418 HVVSA
-423 AIAVCNELS
+423 AIAVCKELM

-442 AAAFLPIFLAESTV
+442 AAAFLPIFLAESSV

-468 IALLISWVLAMTFL
+468 IALMISWVLAMTFL

-491 AKKKKGVAQ
+491 IKKSNVENGS
-500 KGKEEERGLEKRYES
+500 KESMLERRYDS
-515 ILRWSLNNRT
+515 LLRLSLNNR
-525 IFLVFVAVIFFAAIK
+525 IVFLGLVMVLFVVAIK
-540 GLAFVPKVFMPPK
+540 GLDLVPKVFMPPK
-553 TDAIV
+553 TDSII
-558 NAQFKMPRGTDIEE
+558 NAQFNMPRGTDIDE
-572 TTAVVQ
+572 TSDVIT
-578 DIENYFRKNHL
+578 DIENYFRKHHL
-589 VTRESGEA
+589 VTPESGDA
-597 GIVSWVSFVGLG
+597 GIHSWVSFIGLG
-609 APRYVLS
+609 SPRYVLT

-626 GQMIINT
+626 AQMIINT
-633 QSYLDIPDVIEQTQ
+633 NSYLDIPDIIEQTQ
-647 NYLRTRYP
+647 NHLRAKYP

-660 MKKLENGASID
+660 MKKLENGAPID
-671 YPIEIRVLGNNI
+671 YPIEIRVLGNNVE
-683 DKLYEITGIIKNQL
+683 KLYEITGNIKNKL
-697 LETPGVADVIDDW
+697 LETPGVADVVDDW
-710 GLQTKKLLVTID
+710 GLQTKKLLVTVD

-769 REDLAKLDGMTI
+769 RKDLAKLDGMTI
-781 YSKTTGNSV
+781 YSKTTGSSV

-804 PVVFRRDRQRAIKI
+804 PVIYRRDRQRAIKI

-828 SEINVN
+828 TEINQN
-834 FRPWLEEYSQGWPR
+834 FRPWLVEYAESWPR
-848 GYKYQ
+848 GYKFQ

-861 NDANAAIAAKLPL
+861 EDANASIAAKLPL
-874 AGMLILLLLVGQFNS
+874 AGMLILLLLVSQFNS
-889 TRKTLIIL
+889 FRKTTIIL

-938 VLIDRINIELEEEGK
+938 VLIDRIQIELEEGGK
-953 DLAIAILDAA
+953 ELHFAIIDAA

-977 VGGMLPLWISH
+977 VGGMLPLWISR
-988 DPMFETLAISII
+988 DPMFETLAIAVI
-1000 FGLAFATIITLLFV
+1000 FGLAFATVITLLFV
-1014 PVLYSILYRVKHIY
+1014 PVLYSLLYRVKWKY

>member
-16 ILVVM
+16 ILVVL
-21 LILFGISSYFA
+21 LILLGISTYFA

-62 LITDKIEKAIQ
+62 LVTDKIEKAVQ

-87 GISVVTPNYK
+87 GISVITPNYK
-97 ASYKNMRPI
+97 ESYKNMRPI
-106 FDDLRRKIEDIEG
+106 FDDLRRKVEDIENT
-119 GLPQGIDGPHV
+119 LPQGIDGPHV

-137 YGIMYGLMGEG
+137 YGIIYGLMGDG

-174 QLQGIQSE
+174 QLQGIQDE

-197 LSPQQLNNDLASLN
+197 LSPQQLNADLASLN

-216 GSIRIGPERVTLE
+216 GSIRVGPERITLE

-239 LKKTVIQLPDN
+239 LKKTVIQLPND

-295 DLGARLD
+295 DLGERLD
-302 LEIPH
+302 KEIPL
-307 IEARYPHGV
+307 IEAQYPHGIT
-316 SLEKLFFQPDYVN
+316 LQKLFFQPDYVN

-337 NLGQAVGI
+337 NLGQAVVI
-345 IVAVLLV
+345 IVAVLLT
-352 FLGFRT
+352 FLGLRT
-358 GFIVATMVPV
+358 GLLVATMVPV
-368 VVVLTFVAMNNFG
+368 VVVLTFVAMGIFD

-411 VRLEQGE
+411 VKMEHGAQVKE
-418 KAVSA
+418 AAVE
-423 AIAVCNELS
+423 ICNELS

-442 AAAFLPIFLAESTV
+442 AAAFLPIFLAESAV

-468 IALLISWVLAMTFL
+468 IALMISWVLAMTFL

-491 AKKKKGVAQ
+491 VKNKQ
-500 KGKEEERGLEKRYES
+500 KSQENKLDKRYES
-515 ILRWSLNNRT
+515 ILRWALNNRLMFL
-525 IFLVFVAVIFFAAIK
+525 IFVVVIFFAAIQ
-540 GLAFVPKVFMPPK
+540 GLGLVPKVFMPPK
-553 TDAIV
+553 TDTII
-558 NAQFKMPRGTDIEE
+558 NAQFNMPRGTDIDQ
-572 TTAVVQ
+572 TTEVVA
-578 DIENYFRKNHL
+578 DVESYFSEHHL
-589 VTRESGEA
+589 TTKESGEA
-597 GIVSWVSFVGLG
+597 GIHSWVSFIGLG
-609 APRYVLS
+609 APRYVLT
-616 VNPDPRDARL
+616 VNPDPRDARIA
-626 GQMIINT
+626 QMIINT
-633 QSYLDIPDVIEQTQ
+633 NSYLDIPAIIERTQ
-647 NYLRTRYP
+647 SHLREKYP

-660 MKKLENGASID
+660 MKKLENGSPID
-671 YPIEIRVLGNNI
+671 YPIEVRVLGKETA
-683 DKLYEITGIIKNQL
+683 KLYEITGEIKTKL
-697 LETPGVADVIDDW
+697 LEIPGVADVVDDW
-710 GLQTKKLLVTID
+710 GLQTKKLLVTVD

-729 GVTSEDVAVSLQAGL
+729 GVTSEDVAISLQAGL
-744 SGIELTEFREQ
+744 SGIELTEFREE

-769 REDLAKLDGMTI
+769 REDLAKLDGMSI
-781 YSKTTGNSV
+781 YSNTTGNSV

-797 VTIEWQP
+797 VSIEWQP
-804 PVVFRRDRQRAIKI
+804 PVIFRRDRQRAIKI
-818 GVQLVPNITP
+818 GVQLVPSITP
-828 SEINVN
+828 NEVN
-834 FRPWLEEYSQGWPR
+834 QHFRPWLTEFSKTWPR
-848 GYKYQ
+848 GYKFQ

-874 AGMLILLLLVGQFNS
+874 AAMLILLLLVGQFNS
-889 TRKTLIIL
+889 VRKTTIIL

-907 TVGLIVAN
+907 TVGLIVAD

-938 VLIDRINIELEEEGK
+938 VLIDRIQIELEGGK
-953 DLAIAILDAA
+953 EIAIAILDAA
-963 KQRMRPILVTTVTT
+963 KQRMRPILLTTATT
-977 VGGMLPLWISH
+977 IGGMLPLWISH
-988 DPMFETLAISII
+988 DPMFETLAIAII

-1014 PVLYSILYRVKHIY
+1014 PVLYSILYRVQHNY

>member
-1 MNITQFAINNNRVTI
+1 MNITQLAINNNRVTI
-16 ILVVM
+16 ILVVL
-21 LILFGISSYFA
+21 LILFGLSAYFA

-37 DPGFIIRAAQITTY
+37 DPGFIIRAAQITTN

-62 LITDKIEKAIQ
+62 LVTDKIEKAIQ
-73 EMPEIDFITSQSRT
+73 EMPEIDFISSQSRT
-87 GISVVTPNYK
+87 GVSVITANYK
-97 ASYKNMRPI
+97 ESYKNMRPI
-106 FDDLRRKIEDIEG
+106 FDDLRRKVEDIEKD
-119 GLPQGIDGPHV
+119 LPQGIDGPDV

-137 YGIMYGLMGEG
+137 YGAIYGLMGDG

-154 KDIADEIKDELLKVD
+154 KDVADEIKDELLKVD

-174 QLQGIQSE
+174 QLQGIQNE
-182 VVFVEYNNARLTELG
+182 VVYVEYNNARLTELG
-197 LSPQQLNNDLASLN
+197 LSPQQLTNDLSSLN

-216 GSIRIGPERVTLE
+216 GSIRVGPERITLE

-239 LKKTVIQLPDN
+239 LEKTVIQLPN
-250 GGIVYLED
+250 GGGIVYLED
-258 IATVYRDYEDPAT
+258 IANVYRDYEDPAT

-302 LEIPH
+302 EEIPF
-307 IEARYPHGV
+307 IEAQYPHGI
-316 SLEKLFFQPDYVN
+316 SLQKLFYQPDYVN

-345 IVAVLLV
+345 IIAVLLV
-352 FLGFRT
+352 FLGLRT
-358 GFIVATMVPV
+358 GLIVATMVPV
-368 VVVLTFVAMNNFG
+368 VVVLTFVLMDSFG
-381 ITINQVS
+381 ISINQVS

-411 VRLEQGE
+411 VRLDEGE
-418 KAVSA
+418 KVVPA

-432 LPLLISSLTT
+432 TPLLISSLTT

-491 AKKKKGVAQ
+491 SNKTKQDVK
-500 KGKEEERGLEKRYES
+500 ES
-515 ILRWSLNNRT
+515 ILEKGYDSLLRLALNNRIVT
-525 IFLVFVAVIFFAAIK
+525 LILVVALFFVAIQ
-540 GLAFVPKVFMPPK
+540 GLGLVPKVFMPPK
-553 TDAIV
+553 TDSII
-558 NAQFKMPRGTDIEE
+558 NAKFNMPRGTDIEE

-578 DIENYFRKNHL
+578 DIENYFQEKHL
-589 VTRESGEA
+589 VTEESGEA
-597 GIVSWVSFVGLG
+597 GIHSWVSFIGLG
-609 APRYVLS
+609 APRYVLT

-626 GQMIINT
+626 AQMIINT
-633 QSYLDIPDVIEQTQ
+633 NSHLDIPKIIEETQ
-647 NYLRTRYP
+647 NYLRVKYP

-660 MKKLENGASID
+660 MKKLENGSSID
-671 YPIEIRVLGNNI
+671 YPIEIRVMGNDV
-683 DKLYEITGIIKNQL
+683 DKLYEITGTIKNQVL
-697 LETPGVADVIDDW
+697 GMPGVADVVDDW
-710 GLQTKKLLVTID
+710 GLQTKKLLVTVD

-729 GVTSEDVAVSLQAGL
+729 GVTSDDVATSLKAGL
-744 SGIELTEFREQ
+744 SGIDLTEFREE

-781 YSKTTGNSV
+781 YSNITGSSV

-804 PVVFRRDRQRAIKI
+804 PIVYRRDRTRTITI
-818 GVQLVPNITP
+818 GVQLVPSITA
-828 SEINVN
+828 SQVN
-834 FRPWLEEYSQGWPR
+834 QTLSPYLQEQASTWPR
-848 GYKYQ
+848 GFTYE
-853 EGGEAEES
+853 EGGESETS

-874 AGMLILLLLVGQFNS
+874 AGMLILILLVGQFNS
-889 TRKTLIIL
+889 LRKTAIVIA
-897 TTIPLGMIGV
+897 TIPLGMIGV
-907 TVGLIVAN
+907 TVGLIVAD

-938 VLIDRINIELEEEGK
+938 VLIDRINLELDEGK
-953 DLAIAILDAA
+953 ELALAIFDAA

-988 DPMFETLAISII
+988 DPMFETLAIAVI
-1000 FGLAFATIITLLFV
+1000 FGLAFATVITLVFV
-1014 PVLYSILYRVKHIY
+1014 PVLYSILYRVKWKY

>member
-1 MNITQFAINNNRVTI
+1 MNMTQFAINNNRVTI
-16 ILVVM
+16 ILVVI
-21 LILFGISSYFA
+21 LILFGISTYFA

-62 LITDKIEKAIQ
+62 LITDKIEKAVQ
-73 EMPEIDFITSQSRT
+73 EMPEVDFITSQSRT
-87 GISVVTPNYK
+87 GISVITPNYK
-97 ASYKNMRPI
+97 ESYKNMRPI
-106 FDDLRRKIEDIEG
+106 FDDLRRKIEDIEST
-119 GLPQGIDGPHV
+119 LPQGIDGPHV
-130 NDDFGDV
+130 NDEFGDV
-137 YGIMYGLMGEG
+137 YGIIYGLMGDG

-174 QLQGIQSE
+174 QLQGIQKE

-216 GSIRIGPERVTLE
+216 GSIRVGPERITLE

-239 LKKTVIQLPDN
+239 LKKTVIRLPND

-302 LEIPH
+302 QEIPF
-307 IEARYPHGV
+307 IEAQYPHGIA
-316 SLEKLFFQPDYVN
+316 LQKLFYQPDYVN

-345 IVAVLLV
+345 IIAVLLV
-352 FLGFRT
+352 FLGLRT
-358 GFIVATMVPV
+358 GLLVATMVPV
-368 VVVLTFVAMNNFG
+368 VVVLTFVAMGIFG

-411 VRLEQGE
+411 VRLEKGE
-418 KAVSA
+418 KVVNA
-423 AIAVCNELS
+423 AIAVCNELK

-468 IALLISWVLAMTFL
+468 IALMISWVLAMTFL
-482 PLMTTLFLK
+482 PLMTTYFLK
-491 AKKKKGVAQ
+491 VKKANGNNGV
-500 KGKEEERGLEKRYES
+500 KESALDRRYDS
-515 ILRWSLNNRT
+515 LLRLSLNNRI
-525 IFLVFVAVIFFAAIK
+525 IFLSLVVVLFFVAIK
-540 GLAFVPKVFMPPK
+540 GLDLVPKVFMPPK
-553 TDAIV
+553 TDSII
-558 NAQFKMPRGTDIEE
+558 NATFNMPRGTDIEQ
-572 TTAVVQ
+572 TAEVVA
-578 DIENYFRKNHL
+578 DIEQYFRDKHL
-589 VTRESGEA
+589 VIAESGEA
-597 GIVSWVSFVGLG
+597 GIHSWVSFVGLG
-609 APRYVLS
+609 APRYVLT
-616 VNPDPRDARL
+616 VNPDPRDTRL
-626 GQMIINT
+626 AQLIINT
-633 QSYLDIPDVIEQTQ
+633 DSYLSIPDVIEQTQ
-647 NYLRTRYP
+647 NYLRQKYP

-660 MKKLENGASID
+660 MKKLENGSPID
-671 YPIEIRVLGNNI
+671 YPIEVRVKGTSI
-683 DKLYEITGIIKNQL
+683 EKLYEITSTIKNKL
-697 LETPGVADVIDDW
+697 IETPGVANVVDDW
-710 GLQTKKLLVTID
+710 GLQTKKLLVTVD

-769 REDLAKLDGMTI
+769 REDLAKLDGMSI
-781 YSKTTGNSV
+781 YSKTSGSSV

-797 VTIEWQP
+797 VTVEWQAP
-804 PVVFRRDRQRAIKI
+804 IVYRRDGVRTITL
-818 GVQLVPNITP
+818 GVQLVPGITATNINKTLSP
-828 SEINVN
+828 YLQEQAS
-834 FRPWLEEYSQGWPR
+834 SWPR
-848 GYKYQ
+848 GFTYE
-853 EGGEAEES
+853 EGGESETS
-861 NDANAAIAAKLPL
+861 GDANEAIAAKLPL
-874 AGMLILLLLVGQFNS
+874 AGMLVLLLLVGQFNS
-889 TRKTLIIL
+889 LRKTTIIL

-928 LAGIVINNAI
+928 LAGIIINNAI
-938 VLIDRINIELEEEGK
+938 VLIDRIQIEIEEGK
-953 DLAIAILDAA
+953 ELHFAIIDAA
-963 KQRMRPILVTTVTT
+963 KQRMRPILVTTATT
-977 VGGMLPLWISH
+977 IGGMLPLWISH
-988 DPMFETLAISII
+988 DPMFETLAIAVI
-1000 FGLAFATIITLLFV
+1000 FGLAFATVITLLFV
-1014 PVLYSILYRVKHIY
+1014 PVLYSILYRVKFKY